1 MKKADIS
8 QILLTPQN
16 GFYYNDENG
25 GTSVLGYLR
34 GVLEYQTT
42 GVGAPAE
49 YWQNGSLRFIY
60 QPKLP
65 VDLTNSNIQLIAGF
79 ETDINLRVTISFQ
92 VLGNI
97 GNGLIFSLSDGGE
110 PAQLKIDGQTTDS
123 YNTLSLETQTVN
135 QAVTIFFSA
144 TKATVDVNP
153 YFVFSILIEEI

>member
-1 MKKADIS
+1 M
-8 QILLTPQN
+8 
-16 GFYYNDENG
+16 
-25 GTSVLGYLR
+25 
-34 GVLEYQTT
+34 
-42 GVGAPAE
+42 
-49 YWQNGSLRFIY
+49 
-60 QPKLP
+60 P

-153 YFVFSILIEEI
+153 YFVLAMIYLCNPLFS